1 MFGFSKYPTKSKY
14 YDHSNKLVIGKM
26 KGERTGVAIKE
37 FAALKSRIYS
47 FLVHDSSEDKKAKS
61 FNRNLLRQKVI
72 MNTNVFSWI
81 INVSEIC
88 WIEF

>member
-1 MFGFSKYPTKSKY
+1 MIGFSKYPTKPKY
-14 YDHSNKLVIGKM
+14 YDYSNKLVIGKM

-61 FNRNLLRQKVI
+61 FNRNAVATKSHNEYKCV
-72 MNTNVFSWI
+72 
-81 INVSEIC
+81 
-88 WIEF
+88 

>member
-1 MFGFSKYPTKSKY
+1 MKLRLRSFSKDKEMFGFSKYPTKSKY

-47 FLVHDSSEDKKAKS
+47 FLVHNSSEDKKAKS
-61 FNRNLLRQKVI
+61 FNRNVVATKSHNEYKCV
-72 MNTNVFSWI
+72 
-81 INVSEIC
+81 
-88 WIEF
+88 